1 MTTMNKQVSHA
12 TGRAL
17 GLIGTML
24 LVILAVSGIAVGQSE
39 DLDNPTPVT
48 SNIVSGEGDGKAT
61 TYYYSFMA
69 GPGDVKL
76 TVDGKT
82 DKYSSPLRVK
92 LSDEDGKDL
101 LDVYVVAN
109 NPSKREVGQRRFVR
123 SQKVIMSVSMN
134 DDAQVKLL
142 SFKIKLDGAVAL
154 ETAPVAD
161 ASTAA
166 SANTSVAGTPVTEAT
181 PSSSAEAP
189 VAAPSASAASSNK
202 ALGLSILNAVGERLN
217 LPADGKLRIEM
228 KDGTVQEFDLMKVK
242 KILVKQ

>member
-1 MTTMNKQVSHA
+1 MTKANEQFSGA
-12 TGRAL
+12 TVRAL
-17 GLIGTML
+17 GAFCAV
-24 LVILAVSGIAVGQSE
+24 LVVMFAVGGIAVGQSE
-39 DLDNPTPVT
+39 DLDNPTPVS

-92 LSDEDGKDL
+92 LADEDGKDL

-142 SFKIKLDGAVAL
+142 GFKIKLDGAVVF

-181 PSSSAEAP
+181 PSSPAEVP
-189 VAAPSASAASSNK
+189 VVTPSEAAASSNK

-228 KDGTVQEFDLMKVK
+228 KDGTVQEFDLTKVK